1 MALAGDAEL
10 NRITGLIIRGAISVH
25 RALGPGLLES
35 AYTACLAYEARELG
49 LSVDE
54 DVPLP
59 LDYKG
64 VKLER
69 GYRIDLRVNACVIVE
84 VKCVTRLAP
93 IHDAQLMTYLKLTG
107 CPAGLLLNFKMPVMV
122 QGIKRKM
129 NPDVPTD
136 ASRPSP
142 EK

>member
-10 NRITGLIIRGAISVH
+10 NRITGLIIRGAIAVH

-35 AYTACLAYEARELG
+35 AYLACLAYELRELG

-54 DVPLP
+54 DIPLP

-69 GYRIDLRVNACVIVE
+69 GYRIDLRVN
-84 VKCVTRLAP
+84 
-93 IHDAQLMTYLKLTG
+93 G
-107 CPAGLLLNFKMPVMV
+107 
-122 QGIKRKM
+122 
-129 NPDVPTD
+129 
-136 ASRPSP
+136 ASSSS
-142 EK
+142 

>member
-59 LDYKG
+59 LNYKG
-64 VKLER
+64 
-69 GYRIDLRVNACVIVE
+69 INSNA
-84 VKCVTRLAP
+84 VTESTCAS
-93 IHDAQLMTYLKLTG
+93 
-107 CPAGLLLNFKMPVMV
+107 
-122 QGIKRKM
+122 M
-129 NPDVPTD
+129 NPSS
-136 ASRPSP
+136 SR
-142 EK
+142 

>member
-10 NRITGLIIRGAISVH
+10 NRITGLIIRGAIAVH

-35 AYTACLAYEARELG
+35 AYLACLAYELRELG

-54 DVPLP
+54 DIPLP

-69 GYRIDLRVNACVIVE
+69 GYRIDLRVNGCVIVE
-84 VKCVTRLAP
+84 LKCVTRLAP

-107 CPAGLLLNFKMPVMV
+107 CPAGLLLNFKVPVMV

-129 NPDVPTD
+129 NAE
-136 ASRPSP
+136 ASTGESTPAP